1 MITIFSPDRKTNK
14 NIKIKCKGKEDLSKL
29 ATKIINEKKMKE
41 GL

>member
-1 MITIFSPDRKTNK
+1 MKTNK

-29 ATKIINEKKMKE
+29 TIKIINEKKMKE